1 MAASPNPPATMKRR
15 SFLFVPA
22 NRPERYEKALA
33 TRAHGVIVDLE
44 DAVAPDEK
52 PQGREAL
59 ANWLSDAHPVLV
71 RINATGTEWF
81 ADDVRICAHPG
92 VAGIVLPKAEQPDDV
107 ARVATACP
115 GIPIYP
121 LIESARGLWDVLDVA
136 RSTGV
141 ASVLFGSIDYQADV
155 GTSDEDL
162 LYARSRIVLASRVAG
177 IEAPIDGVT
186 QAIDDPELL
195 RRECVRSRQ
204 LGFGAKL
211 CIHPKQVDIVNGC
224 FAPTQDEIAWAEG
237 IVDAVE
243 KSRGAAVKVDGRM
256 VDRPVL
262 LKAQAILAE
271 RAGRRQGS

>member
-1 MAASPNPPATMKRR
+1 MKRR

-44 DAVAPDEK
+44 DAVAPDDK
-52 PQGREAL
+52 AAGREAL
-59 ANWLSDAHPVLV
+59 AKWLSDARPVLV
-71 RINATGTEWF
+71 RINATSTDWF
-81 ADDVRICAHPG
+81 ADDVRICAHAG
-92 VAGIVLPKAEQPDDV
+92 VAGIVLPKAEQSADV
-107 ARVATACP
+107 ERVATACP
-115 GIPIYP
+115 GIPVYP

-136 RSTGV
+136 RSTSV
-141 ASVLFGSIDYQADV
+141 AAILFGSIDYQADV
-155 GTSDEDL
+155 GTSDENL

-177 IEAPIDGVT
+177 IAPPVNGVT

-224 FAPTQDEIAWAEG
+224 FAPTKDEIAWAER

-243 KSRGAAVKVDGRM
+243 KSQGAAVKVDGRM

-271 RAGRRQGS
+271 REERAQSS